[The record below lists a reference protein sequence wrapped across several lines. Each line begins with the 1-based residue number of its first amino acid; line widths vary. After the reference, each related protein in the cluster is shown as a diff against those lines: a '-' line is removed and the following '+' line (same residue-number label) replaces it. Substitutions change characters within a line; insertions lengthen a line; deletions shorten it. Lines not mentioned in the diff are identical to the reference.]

1 MHRYTPAYATG
12 TGRGHYDTTS
22 LPVRALEELNIR
34 VARQSTRKATYRDFA
49 NVLQGTANSA
59 GSALAAG
66 ARAAAAAAA
75 VRMSRVGSFISNAGS
90 SPGGSRAGSVFGGS
104 EPTSPVGG
112 PDACAKHNGGKRNR
126 VAPAPEEERE
136 IREGNT

>member
-1 MHRYTPAYATG
+1 M
-12 TGRGHYDTTS
+12 
-22 LPVRALEELNIR
+22 RALEELNIR

-49 NVLQGTANSA
+49 NMLQGTANSA

-75 VRMSRVGSFISNAGS
+75 VRMSRVGSLISNAGS

-104 EPTSPVGG
+104 EPCSPVGSPG
-112 PDACAKHNGGKRNR
+112 LNPKKDANGGKRNR
-126 VAPAPEEERE
+126 VAPAPPEKEPEEED
-136 IREGNT
+136 GAP